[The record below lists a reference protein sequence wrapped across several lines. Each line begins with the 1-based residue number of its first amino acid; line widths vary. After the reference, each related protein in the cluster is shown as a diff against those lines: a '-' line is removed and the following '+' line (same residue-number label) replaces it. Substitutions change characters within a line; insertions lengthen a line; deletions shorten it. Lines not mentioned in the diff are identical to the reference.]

1 MAINGL
7 QINSGASISATG
19 GTAMT
24 FTTDGQL
31 VANGIHVSDL
41 SVADYKVRPGITFK
55 ARMPQKRPDGTWQ
68 KGKFSATLT
77 RPKTKADTT
86 VDFPLARA
94 EIEFLDESTQAEML
108 ELRKQLAQLLV
119 LAALNDFWN
128 GGSKA

>member
-7 QINSGASISATG
+7 TIYSGATVSSSG
-19 GTAMT
+19 GTAAT
-24 FTTDGQL
+24 FNIDGQV
-31 VANGIHVSDL
+31 VANGVHVSDL
-41 SVADYKVRPGITFK
+41 TVADFKLRPGITFK
-55 ARMPQKRPDGTWQ
+55 ARMPQKRADGTWQ

-77 RPKTKADTT
+77 RPKTKADST
-86 VDFPLARA
+86 VDFPLVRA
-94 EIEFLDESTQAEML
+94 EVEFLDESTQAEML

>member
-7 QINSGASISATG
+7 QISSGATVSATG

-24 FTTDGQL
+24 FSIDGQS
-31 VANGIHVSDL
+31 VANGIHASNL
-41 SVADYKVRPGITFK
+41 SVADYKLRPGITFK
-55 ARMPQKRPDGTWQ
+55 ARMPQKRADGTWQ

-77 RPKTKADTT
+77 IPKQKADTT

-108 ELRKQLAQLLV
+108 ELRKQLAQLLT
-119 LAALNDFWN
+119 LAALSDFWT